1 MNFSN
6 RGALLSVSAFSA
18 QIGILVA
25 FVLGTFCHF
34 YTTPKLSIGLTIVF
48 AVLITFIPESPY
60 YLIQINEIMVS
71 EFNVIFLTLISH

>member
-1 MNFSN
+1 ML
-6 RGALLSVSAFSA
+6 AIPAFSV

-25 FVLGTFCHF
+25 FILGTFCHF
-34 YTTPKLSIGLTIVF
+34 YTTPKLSIGLTMVF

-71 EFNVIFLTLISH
+71 EFNVIFSLISH